1 MQAEKRVTRT
11 TGKDPVRRYRTG
23 QKFQPLTRS
32 ALDGRTTAAK
42 LYDRL
47 VLNIQN
53 DLGGA
58 DACSTIENTLIEAFA
73 GAAVRVND
81 QNARMLS
88 GEEVPIGEIALA
100 ISALVRAASR
110 IGLKRVP
117 RDVTPLTL
125 QEIARQIEN
134 DRKDDDDDV
143 IDAEAAK

>member
-1 MQAEKRVTRT
+1 VGIPVRQAEKRATKAV
-11 TGKDPVRRYRTG
+11 KDPVRRYRT
-23 QKFQPLTRS
+23 KSQPLTRS

-88 GEEVPIGEIALA
+88 GEEVPIGEIAIA

-125 QEIARQIEN
+125 QDIARELDN
-134 DRKDDDDDV
+134 DKDDR
-143 IDAEAAK
+143 DAEAAE